1 MTQGFYEQLG
11 ARPDAEIDEIK
22 AAYGRAV
29 AHLLRRREA
38 TVTQGGDTSAID
50 LTRTQLDEAWAA
62 LSDPARRRRYDAM
75 LAVAG
80 DGILN
85 DEATDLWSRVA
96 GAMIHPSV
104 AAAARLVDAA
114 TQLGLAPLPEPPH
127 PVGGRRAVGAWTEEV
142 TLASPVSSGF
152 GAPRPI
158 TRPVEVAGANRPHQA
173 TQPGHTSPEAASEP
187 GTSPGGDPSAGE
199 IAQLFGAHGPT
210 GALLRA
216 VRQRRGL
223 TLQQVSE
230 STRISTRYLD
240 AVERED
246 FSTLPSAAAFV
257 RGYVREMCR
266 LLGLDAEKVVAG
278 YMRRFSGDG

>member
-11 ARPDAEIDEIK
+11 ARPDADIDEIK

-38 TVTQGGDTSAID
+38 TLAQGGDTSAID
-50 LTRTQLDEAWAA
+50 LTRAQLDEAWAA

-75 LAVAG
+75 LVVAG
-80 DGILN
+80 DGLLT
-85 DEATDLWSRVA
+85 DEAADLWSRVA

-104 AAAARLVDAA
+104 SAAARLVDAA

-127 PVGGRRAVGAWTEEV
+127 PVGGRRGGAPWVEEV
-142 TLASPVSSGF
+142 TIPVPTVTNF
-152 GAPRPI
+152 GAPRPVS
-158 TRPVEVAGANRPHQA
+158 RPADAGNTARPAPTPEVAR
-173 TQPGHTSPEAASEP
+173 EP
-187 GTSPGGDPSAGE
+187 ATSPGGDPSASE
-199 IAQLFGAHGPT
+199 LTLLFQTHGPS

-216 VRQRRGL
+216 ARQRRGL

-246 FSTLPSAAAFV
+246 FTTLPSAAAFV
-257 RGYVREMCR
+257 RGYVREMSR
-266 LLGLDAEKVVAG
+266 LLGLDVDRVVAG